1 MINCYNR
8 VYFEVNEKRGVVMEI
23 KFSKK
28 MDGFQTSIFNELSS
42 YKKQKIKEGHE
53 IIDLSVG
60 SPDLPPPPFVM
71 EELSNYAKHPTHY
84 GYTLTGTS
92 EFNEAVCTYY
102 QRKYGVSIAAENEA
116 LMVMGSQDG
125 LVHLPMV
132 LTNPGDLILV
142 PDPGYTAYAAGIS
155 LAEAIPYPM
164 PLQDETEFLP
174 DLTLLPEEICE
185 KAKLMI
191 LNFPGNPVPAMATY
205 DFFEEVVQFAKKYNI
220 IVLHDFAYCELYYDK
235 KPISFLSVDGA
246 KEVGIEFN
254 SLSKSFNMAGCRI
267 GYVVG
272 NPEIISGLDRLKS
285 NLDYGVFLP
294 IQKAA
299 IRALKDESSF
309 TDDLREIYK
318 RRRDSL
324 VTGLRELG
332 WNVTSPLASMFLWA
346 AVPKPFTSKEF
357 AYKLLDDAG
366 VVVTPGM
373 AFGNEGEGYVRIAIV
388 QDEAVLKRAVTKIKE
403 SGILFKITEEEESV

>member
-1 MINCYNR
+1 
-8 VYFEVNEKRGVVMEI
+8 MEI

-28 MDGFQTSIFNELSS
+28 MDSFQTSIFNELSS
-42 YKKQKIKEGHE
+42 YKKQKITEGHE

-71 EELSNYAKHPTHY
+71 DELSNYAKHPTYY
-84 GYTLTGTS
+84 GYTLTGTT
-92 EFNEAVCTYY
+92 EFNEAVCDYY
-102 QRKYGVSIAAENEA
+102 QRKYDVSLSAKNEA

-132 LTNPGDLILV
+132 LTNPGDIVLV

-164 PLQDETEFLP
+164 PLQAKNGFMP
-174 DLTLLPEEICE
+174 DLTLIPEKICE

-267 GYVVG
+267 GYIVG
-272 NPEIISGLDRLKS
+272 NPEVISGLDRLKS

-309 TDDLREIYK
+309 TENLREIYK
-318 RRRDSL
+318 RRRDSF

-332 WNVTSPLASMFLWA
+332 WNVNSPLASMFIWA
-346 AVPKPFTSKEF
+346 EVPKPFTSKEF

-373 AFGNEGEGYVRIAIV
+373 AFGDEGEGYVRIAIV
-388 QDEAVLKRAVTKIKE
+388 QDEAVLQRAVTKIKE
-403 SGILFKITEEEESV
+403 SGILLKIVAEEENV